1 MAGVYRRNPRGR
13 VSVAEHRR
21 RLARR
26 NVADSFQATSL
37 LRQSPRAHALD
48 MPFVQLTAIIVED
61 DDPGD
66 RLLRRRPRL
75 RAGRGLPSADQQR
88 DAETVVGCSAPGS
101 PDGDSARPCRWG
113 HPGRDRRQ
121 SGRRPGHGGGGGNG
135 GGGGGGGYHGGSGG
149 SGGGNPGGYYG
160 AGGVVTCR
168 YIVR

>member
-61 DDPGD
+61 YDPAIAFFVDALGFELVEDSPALTNSGMPKRWLVVRPPGAQTGILLARADGD
-66 RLLRRRPRL
+66 IQAAIVGNQVAAPAMVAAAVTGAA
-75 RAGRGLPSADQQR
+75 AGA
-88 DAETVVGCSAPGS
+88 AATTVVAVAPE
-101 PDGDSARPCRWG
+101 
-113 HPGRDRRQ
+113 
-121 SGRRPGHGGGGGNG
+121 
-135 GGGGGGGYHGGSGG
+135 
-149 SGGGNPGGYYG
+149 G
-160 AGGVVTCR
+160 ATPAATTELAAW
-168 YIVR
+168 